1 MKEMIQCVYFL
12 IISLLIWNDHKVK
25 QSEHNIKYDDICV
38 LIILRHI
45 EMAGLFIKV
54 ILVSV
59 MFLMLG
65 TGLKITFREVIVVAR
80 NLKLVLLGVVSNF
93 VVIPLFAFIG
103 MTYLPLEPLV
113 KVGIMLMAAAP
124 MAPMAPMPFVT
135 MAKGNVPYSVGL
147 MVIIP

>member
-1 MKEMIQCVYFL
+1 MIQCVYFL